1 MHTPSLW
8 RENPDVPGE
17 RWFFSVWYLT
27 LAAFDFALA
36 LWKGRRLRL
45 AVVLAVLAGLAVATQ
60 TSFTSAAQRMIG
72 PVMVA
77 AVSGFTTGLVAFT
90 ISLFTNRAEL
100 TSRAFGY
107 SLASGVLGAFIVGA
121 IVFSAGQGGVARA
134 LSVVASQLLFGLL
147 CDALG
152 LFGAGVEF
160 SLPKVL
166 RVLLILVGGVLVVQF

>member
-1 MHTPSLW
+1 M
-8 RENPDVPGE
+8 
-17 RWFFSVWYLT
+17 
-27 LAAFDFALA
+27 
-36 LWKGRRLRL
+36 

-72 PVMVA
+72 PVMVAA

-107 SLASGVLGAFIVGA
+107 SLASKVLGAFIVGA
-121 IVFSAGQGGVARA
+121 IAFSAGQGGVARA

-147 CDALG
+147 FDALG
-152 LFGAGVEF
+152 LFGTGVEF

>member
-1 MHTPSLW
+1 
-8 RENPDVPGE
+8 
-17 RWFFSVWYLT
+17 
-27 LAAFDFALA
+27 
-36 LWKGRRLRL
+36 L

-72 PVMVA
+72 PVMVAA

-107 SLASGVLGAFIVGA
+107 SLASKVLGAFIVGA
-121 IVFSAGQGGVARA
+121 IAFSAGQGGVARA

-147 CDALG
+147 FDALG
-152 LFGAGVEF
+152 LFGTGVEF